1 MKVLEGLVVV
11 LAMSVPFMAIK
22 SADLTTYIYWSLVSA
37 IYLAYIA
44 VSRW

>member
-1 MKVLEGLVVV
+1 MKALEGLIIV
-11 LAMSVPFMAIK
+11 LVMSVPFIAIK

-37 IYLAYIA
+37 MYLTYIA